1 MSNKLNWNLQ
11 VLGTILSTMTLYPS
25 YLQWEFEKSVERGGV
40 EAILW
45 KKNHQKYSIKLVID

>member
-1 MSNKLNWNLQ
+1 MSNRLNWNL
-11 VLGTILSTMTLYPS
+11 LGTILSTMTLYPS